1 MVRNKILIVDD
12 ITENIQV
19 VANVLRDEGY
29 NLSYAKDGKTA
40 LERVEKTDFDLI
52 LLDVMMPDMD
62 GFEVCD
68 KLKANPKTNEIPI
81 IFLTGKA
88 DTQSIVEGFKRG
100 GVDYITKP
108 FNAEELKVRV
118 QIHISLRNAYEK
130 LEIESKRNEEL
141 LKNILPQYAINSL
154 KDNGVVDAKNYE
166 NVTIM
171 FTDFSGFT
179 KKTAD
184 IDPKLLID
192 ELNIIFTAFDD
203 IMEKY
208 NCERIKTIGDAYMAI
223 GGLAKDCNGA
233 QNIVL
238 AAKEI
243 INYLKCFKGK
253 ITDKWNI
260 RIGINSGKVTGGIVG
275 VKKYAFDYFG
285 ETVNLASRME
295 KLSNDNRI
303 NITENTRKIVENLF
317 ELEDRGLIDVK
328 GFGPTQMYFVK

>member
-29 NLSYAKDGKTA
+29 NLSYARNGKTA
-40 LERVEKTDFDLI
+40 LERVEQTDFDLI
-52 LLDVMMPDMD
+52 LLDVMMPEMD

-68 KLKANPKTNEIPI
+68 KLKANNKTSEIPI

-88 DTQSIVEGFKRG
+88 DNKSIVEGFKHG

-108 FNAEELKVRV
+108 FNADELKVRV

-130 LEIESKRNEEL
+130 LDTESKKNEEL
-141 LKNILPQYAINSL
+141 LRNILPEYAINSL
-154 KDNGVVDAKNYE
+154 QHDGVVHAKTYE
-166 NVTIM
+166 HVTIM

-179 KKTAD
+179 KITAD
-184 IDPKLLID
+184 IDPKILIG

-208 NCERIKTIGDAYMAI
+208 NCERIKTIGDAYMAV

-243 INYLKCFKGK
+243 IKYLECFKGN
-253 ITDKWNI
+253 ITDKWDI

-295 KLSNDNRI
+295 KLSGVNRI
-303 NITENTRKIVENLF
+303 NISENTREIIKDLYKF
-317 ELEDRGLIDVK
+317 EDRGLIEVK

>member
-1 MVRNKILIVDD
+1 
-12 ITENIQV
+12 
-19 VANVLRDEGY
+19 
-29 NLSYAKDGKTA
+29 
-40 LERVEKTDFDLI
+40 
-52 LLDVMMPDMD
+52 MD

-81 IFLTGKA
+81 VFLTGKA
-88 DTQSIVEGFKRG
+88 DNKSIVEGFKRG

-108 FNAEELKVRV
+108 FNADELKLRV
-118 QIHISLRNAYEK
+118 HIHISLRNAYEK
-130 LEIESKRNEEL
+130 LETESKKNEEL
-141 LKNILPQYAINSL
+141 LRNILPEYALESL
-154 KDNGVVDAKNYE
+154 KNNGNVHAKNYE

-179 KKTAD
+179 KITAD
-184 IDPKLLID
+184 IEPELLID

-233 QNIVL
+233 HNLAL
-238 AAKEI
+238 AAKDI
-243 INYLKCFKGK
+243 LDYLKCFKGK

-285 ETVNLASRME
+285 ETVNLASRLE
-295 KLSNDNRI
+295 KFSGVNRI
-303 NITENTRKIVENLF
+303 NISEHTHKIVKDFF
-317 ELEDRGLIDVK
+317 EFEDRGLIDVK
-328 GFGPTQMYFVK
+328 GFGPTQMYFIK

>member
-40 LERVEKTDFDLI
+40 LERLEKVDFDLI
-52 LLDVMMPDMD
+52 LLDVMMPEMD

-68 KLKANPKTNEIPI
+68 KLKANPRTNEIPI

-88 DTQSIVEGFKRG
+88 DTRSIVEGFKRG

-130 LEIESKRNEEL
+130 LEIESKHNEEL
-141 LKNILPQYAINSL
+141 LKNILPEYAINSL
-154 KDNGVVDAKNYE
+154 KNKGHVKAMNYE

-179 KKTAD
+179 KITAD
-184 IDPKLLID
+184 IEPELLIN

-243 INYLKCFKGK
+243 IDYLKCFKGN

-295 KLSNDNRI
+295 KLSGINRI
-303 NITENTRKIVENLF
+303 NITEYTYEILKDLFKFEN
-317 ELEDRGLIDVK
+317 RGLIDVK

>member
-29 NLSYAKDGKTA
+29 NLSYAKNGKTA
-40 LERVEKTDFDLI
+40 LERLEKVDFDLI
-52 LLDVMMPDMD
+52 LLDVMMPEMD

-68 KLKANPKTNEIPI
+68 KLKANPRTNEIPI

-88 DTQSIVEGFKRG
+88 DTRSIVEGFKRG

-130 LEIESKRNEEL
+130 LEIESKHNEEL
-141 LKNILPQYAINSL
+141 LKNILPEYAINSL
-154 KDNGVVDAKNYE
+154 KNKGYVKAMNYE

-179 KKTAD
+179 KITAD
-184 IDPKLLID
+184 IEPELLIN

-203 IMEKY
+203 IMEKH

-243 INYLKCFKGK
+243 IDYLKCFKGN

-295 KLSNDNRI
+295 KLSGVNRI
-303 NITENTRKIVENLF
+303 NITEYTYDILKNLF
-317 ELEDRGLIDVK
+317 KFENRGLIDVK

>member
-29 NLSYAKDGKTA
+29 NLSYAKDGESA
-40 LERVEKTDFDLI
+40 LERLEKVNFDLI

-68 KLKANPKTNEIPI
+68 KLKANPKTQEIPI

-141 LKNILPQYAINSL
+141 LRNILPQYAINSL
-154 KDNGVVDAKNYE
+154 KDNGIVKAKNYE

-179 KKTAD
+179 KTTAD
-184 IDPKLLID
+184 IEPELLIN

-238 AAKEI
+238 AAQEI
-243 INYLKCFKGK
+243 INYLKCFKGQ

-260 RIGINSGKVTGGIVG
+260 RIGINSGNVTGGIVG

-285 ETVNLASRME
+285 ETVNLASRLE
-295 KLSNDNRI
+295 KLSGENQI
-303 NITENTRKIVENLF
+303 NISENTHKIVKDLF
-317 ELEDRGLIDVK
+317 EFENRGLIDVK
-328 GFGPTQMYFVK
+328 GFGPTQMYFIK